1 MDASSPTRFLHWGST
16 DLPRRSGMRK
26 GDWGKRARIS
36 CPAASIQVLSP
47 LGQTQ
52 HLLFSVT
59 LSCYLKFAAVCIAV
73 HVFLNITYFSYWK
86 YFLNGAHFSLQ
97 ASARP
102 FFSPGQ
108 FREPLGS
115 GVAPWV
121 SGPCEACPAHT
132 RAPRTHR
139 GFRTGSR

>member
-1 MDASSPTRFLHWGST
+1 MDASSPTRFLHWDST

-73 HVFLNITYFSYWK
+73 HVFLNITYFSYRK